1 MKFVEDD
8 WYEKA
13 YIPKVAKRGAEI
25 IAARGASSAAS
36 AANAAIEHM
45 RDWVLGTP
53 AGDWTSM
60 GIWSDGSYGISTEIV
75 YSFPVVCNGGSYEI
89 VQNLELSE
97 YSRGKMSETEKELL
111 EEKEAV
117 SKI

>member
-1 MKFVEDD
+1 M
-8 WYEKA
+8 
-13 YIPKVAKRGAEI
+13 
-25 IAARGASSAAS
+25 
-36 AANAAIEHM
+36 AN
-45 RDWVLGTP
+45 L
-53 AGDWTSM
+53 SF
-60 GIWSDGSYGISTEIV
+60 SEIV